1 MNKFRSVLTLCMV
14 ILVAVFA
21 QEEEGTAEASEAP
34 AESQAHPEPSKK
46 PSKACIPKDGKC
58 SGTLIKACC
67 GSLRL
72 SSGRMDKDS
81 NSGRLIFETTSPR
94 WSGGLRR
101 PQDRRHSVYTATL
114 PRELL
119 TNKYLMCHETE
130 KMLLNTTTNNS
141 IPSQRD
147 LVTSHAQ
154 SPMKTFLE
162 GSDAADH
169 SYFPDI
175 QPTYLSGAR
184 VLHRFADVKGDLT
197 REDACQN
204 LLLMAP
210 RFWQNGLLL
219 ECELKNFIN
228 GIGDFVVYVNVKKL
242 MARYRDINAHG
253 LSWLTTRR
261 LNNDSGSCMTATGII
276 NNIAIFRVTDFSSR
290 DYSSNSR
297 GEPDLNV
304 ALFSWVLEWN
314 TQPRSLM
321 DDLGFFRIMDYWS
334 TYTNILLRRGTVP
347 PKRICSLVEFLRVA
361 KPRWTYFVQIFLPL
375 LYRRGFCIDGKITYM
390 LQQVVYTKHSL
401 EQISGRGFAYF
412 TVVNC
417 KLYFKHP
424 AVLNKQL
431 IATYEL
437 TLDKTADRFKV
448 HHLLEQL
455 NEGRSRC
462 RYNGFSLAYF
472 H

>member
-1 MNKFRSVLTLCMV
+1 
-14 ILVAVFA
+14 
-21 QEEEGTAEASEAP
+21 
-34 AESQAHPEPSKK
+34 
-46 PSKACIPKDGKC
+46 
-58 SGTLIKACC
+58 
-67 GSLRL
+67 
-72 SSGRMDKDS
+72 
-81 NSGRLIFETTSPR
+81 
-94 WSGGLRR
+94 
-101 PQDRRHSVYTATL
+101 
-114 PRELL
+114 
-119 TNKYLMCHETE
+119 
-130 KMLLNTTTNNS
+130 
-141 IPSQRD
+141 
-147 LVTSHAQ
+147 
-154 SPMKTFLE
+154 
-162 GSDAADH
+162 
-169 SYFPDI
+169 
-175 QPTYLSGAR
+175 
-184 VLHRFADVKGDLT
+184 
-197 REDACQN
+197 
-204 LLLMAP
+204 MAP
-210 RFWQNGLLL
+210 RFWRNGLFM

-314 TQPRSLM
+314 KQPRSLM
-321 DDLGFFRIMDYWS
+321 YDLGFFRIMDYWS

-462 RYNGFSLAYF
+462 RYNDMNGSEKPGIYTKYEKLFQQTILEEYQQIEFKYDLTPTQACLRLVSEAPPHWANGLLQECELKNFVNGIADFVLYVNVAKLRAQYGDADENAFSWLTTRALNNDTGVCTTATDLSSREYDANINGKVFERRFLYFTVKGCLFLHEQPSQISKELLATYELILDKKAGRVEVHRLLELFNGGKPGCTYNAFPFAYF
-472 H
+472 G